1 TKHAQE
7 ISNKTFADALV
18 VDVQTSVTAP
28 SAGKVAIYPKADGK
42 LYYKDSD
49 DNEIEVGSAFSD
61 AENIDYDNGASGLA
75 ATNVQQAIDEVAE
88 LQASGGWR
96 AFTFDYTDLADSSTT
111 NSAAILNLPAG
122 HVLEAIVLRHTTAF
136 GGGSISAYNVS
147 VGVSGEPERYL
158 TSLDVSEAV
167 DGGVFKSAVF
177 GSGPEHFSGTTTS
190 EE

>member
-1 TKHAQE
+1 FRWQDGYFSGTVVVDGDLEVQGTTTTVNTQTLNVEDATVRVNVNGTDASAEGAGLEVEGTDAETLASIGYMDGAASKFGAGASGDFFELLTTGHAQQ

-75 ATNVQQAIDEVAE
+75 ATNVQQA
-88 LQASGGWR
+88 
-96 AFTFDYTDLADSSTT
+96 
-111 NSAAILNLPAG
+111 
-122 HVLEAIVLRHTTAF
+122 TA
-136 GGGSISAYNVS
+136 
-147 VGVSGEPERYL
+147 
-158 TSLDVSEAV
+158 
-167 DGGVFKSAVF
+167 
-177 GSGPEHFSGTTTS
+177 
-190 EE
+190 